1 MNRIPITHNNTPSPQ
16 AAFMQLSEI
25 SVIAPL
31 SGMWIVKPS
40 VVAHTYNLSIWDA
53 EKGLQVEARL
63 VYLVNLCQP
72 GLQNETQKRKRLLK
86 YFLTSSAYSPPP
98 FFLNDSFTSCKGC
111 KGLISTPNNTGQAQ
125 PYQSAIWVRIN
136 VVIYTVLVNCPI
148 ARLVAASSKL
158 QRTVYSFF
166 IHSIRL
172 DL

>member
-1 MNRIPITHNNTPSPQ
+1 
-16 AAFMQLSEI
+16 MQLSEI

-98 FFLNDSFTSCKGC
+98 FF
-111 KGLISTPNNTGQAQ
+111 
-125 PYQSAIWVRIN
+125 
-136 VVIYTVLVNCPI
+136 
-148 ARLVAASSKL
+148 
-158 QRTVYSFF
+158 
-166 IHSIRL
+166 
-172 DL
+172 